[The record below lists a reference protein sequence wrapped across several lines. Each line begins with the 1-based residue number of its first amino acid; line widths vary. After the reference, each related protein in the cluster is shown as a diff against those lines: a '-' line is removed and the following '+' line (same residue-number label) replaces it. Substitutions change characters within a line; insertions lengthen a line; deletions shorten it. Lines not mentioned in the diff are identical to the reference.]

1 MDLTLY
7 KTKSSKNTI
16 NKVLEAPLVVS
27 IKLRKGFDIFSPT
40 LMLEVPQGY
49 NLYDYNYLHISGI
62 DRYYF
67 IDDVTTVNFKIWH
80 LACSVDVL
88 ETYKSQILA
97 SNVRYRR
104 KLKNGDRMQITPDRL
119 VDATITTYY
128 SDGGFTDGETIILT
142 TLGETE

>member
-7 KTKSSKNTI
+7 KTESSKNTI
-16 NKVLEAPLVVS
+16 NKVLETPLVVS

-40 LMLEVPQGY
+40 LMLEVPDGY

-67 IDDVTTVNFKIWH
+67 IDDVSTVNFKIWR
-80 LACSVDVL
+80 LTCSVDVL
-88 ETYKSQILA
+88 ETYKTQILT

-104 KLKNGDRMQITPDRL
+104 KIRTGDRVQITPDRL
-119 VDATITTYY
+119 ADATITTYE
-128 SDGGFTDGETIILT
+128 SDGGFTEGETVILT
-142 TLGETE
+142 TLGES